1 MAHIVQLGIEDFM
14 SKVTK
19 VGIIENKQAIW
30 DYDPTLPEN
39 RIVCGGLDVIAV
51 IRTLAIKVC
60 NDSPSICAY
69 G

>member
-14 SKVTK
+14 SEVTK

-51 IRTLAIKVC
+51 IRTL
-60 NDSPSICAY
+60 
-69 G
+69 